1 MNPTY
6 KALIARG
13 ISSDIANKII
23 DKKHTLKSLSA
34 LSANELLEFG
44 INYILKNQIFDSNR
58 PPIPDN
64 IIDNL
69 FYKSKRTCCI
79 CRDSN
84 RSIVI
89 HHIKE
94 WCKSKSNEENN
105 LVVLCV
111 QHHDEAHTKKEHSQN
126 LTPQNIISAKQKWED
141 EVKKADDIIKIEN
154 SLSITHFKELNVTT
168 KRNSELKKQWYQ
180 FLKKIGMRVEI
191 IEDTILNKK
200 FDFEIFGKT
209 SLYVKV
215 FDIKNIDELVNAEN
229 LIQEFKET
237 SFLDSL
243 IVLGAKPFLSN
254 DGYYCNEINIQI
266 GWIYSYGNESWD
278 NVMLKSN
285 YDISNSKFF
294 IEDLLYEHTNYKDF
308 LTDSDYDDI
317 MLKWNEK

>member
-6 KALIARG
+6 KSLIAKG
-13 ISSDIANKII
+13 ISSDIANKVI
-23 DKKHTLKSLSA
+23 DKNHTLKSLSA

-44 INYILKNQIFDSNR
+44 ISDLLKNQIFDSNR

-64 IIDNL
+64 IIYNL

-94 WCKSKSNEENN
+94 WSKSKSNEENN

-126 LTPQNIISAKQKWED
+126 LTSQYIISAKNKWED
-141 EVKKADDIIKIEN
+141 EVKNTDNQLLKFD
-154 SLSITHFKELNVTT
+154 FKELNVNT
-168 KRNSELKKQWYQ
+168 KKNSELKKQWYQ

-191 IEDTILNKK
+191 IEDTILSKK

-215 FDIKNIDELVNAEN
+215 FEIENINELVNAEN

-243 IVLGAKPFLSN
+243 IVLGTKPFLSN

-266 GWIYSYGNESWD
+266 GWIYSYGNENWD

-308 LTDSDYDDI
+308 LTDSDYDAI
-317 MLKWNEK
+317 MQKWNEK